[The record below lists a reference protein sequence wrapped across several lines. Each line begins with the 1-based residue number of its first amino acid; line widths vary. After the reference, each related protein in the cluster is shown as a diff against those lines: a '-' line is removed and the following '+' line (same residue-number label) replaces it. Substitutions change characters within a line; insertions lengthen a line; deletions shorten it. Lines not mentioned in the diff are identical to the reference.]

1 MDGAAAH
8 RAAVNASLYQRLG
21 GAEAVAAVI
30 DETID
35 RHAANPVLA
44 HRFRGQDL
52 PQLKILA
59 VSFISAGAGGPCLD
73 LTPGATPQYAGMRFC
88 PAELEAV
95 LGDLADTLLEQSVR
109 AAEIEEVLGLFRA
122 SSGEPPGTNEE
133 RGLRSLQIHG
143 ADPGPDHPR
152 RR

>member
-1 MDGAAAH
+1 MDGATAH

-30 DETID
+30 DEAID

-52 PQLKILA
+52 PQLKDLGA
-59 VSFISAGAGGPCLD
+59 GFVSAGAGGPCLG
-73 LTPGATPQYAGMRFC
+73 LAPGATPSYAGMRFC

-95 LGDLADTLLEQSVR
+95 LGDLADSLLEQGVG
-109 AAEIEEVLGLFRA
+109 AAEIEEVLRLFRA
-122 SSGEPPGTNEE
+122 ISGEPPGTNQE
-133 RGLRSLQIHG
+133 RGLRSLHIHG
-143 ADPGPDHPR
+143 SDSGPDHP
-152 RR
+152 